1 MIDVERR
8 CIQRVREQ
16 IMREPALEE
25 RQKEEGETGESVG
38 GVAGGCVVLV
48 MRGTGEDVEEK
59 KRRKREQR
67 MVEGE
72 LFGERRK
79 RARYAEE
86 L

>member
-1 MIDVERR
+1 
-8 CIQRVREQ
+8 
-16 IMREPALEE
+16 MREPALEE
-25 RQKEEGETGESVG
+25 RQEEEGKTGESVG
-38 GVAGGCVVLV
+38 GVEGGCVVLV